1 MSSTSFSQIRNA
13 ALSLENQT
21 DKLLAQLSK
30 TQQLI
35 NSAELEDTE
44 LTLVAEINLILEKR
58 EDIINKLKRSIDT
71 DDSAPA
77 SRIQQVQRHKEI
89 LAGHRSSFLK
99 IQSKITEER
108 NRNNLLFLIRL
119 DLSAHKQR
127 NVSSSAGINE
137 NDYILEEGRRVEQAN
152 SFADRLLQQA
162 YETRD
167 ELIGQQGVLQNALS
181 RIAGTIQLIPGIN
194 VLISRINTRRKRD
207 TLILASVISLCI
219 IGLFFF
225 S

>member
-1 MSSTSFSQIRNA
+1 MSSATFSQIRNS

-21 DKLLAQLSK
+21 DKLLAQYSK
-30 TQQLI
+30 IQQVG
-35 NSAELEDTE
+35 NSVASDDAELN
-44 LTLVAEINLILEKR
+44 LVNDITQILEKR
-58 EDIINKLKRSIDT
+58 EDIIARLKRSIET
-71 DDSAPA
+71 DSAAPA
-77 SRIQQVQRHKEI
+77 SRSQQVQRHKEV
-89 LAGHRSSFLK
+89 LADHRSSFLK
-99 IQSKITEER
+99 IQSKISEER

-127 NVSSSAGINE
+127 NVSSASGINE

-167 ELIGQQGVLQNALS
+167 ELIGQQAFLQNAQS
-181 RIAGTIQLIPGIN
+181 RIAGTIQQIPGIN
-194 VLISRINTRRKRD
+194 VLVSRINTRRKRD

-219 IGLFFF
+219 IGLLFF